1 MTDETLQATIL
12 NLKSQALGVLGLMKD
27 MARRATHETDVGTLS
42 NYAAQ
47 LAQLEGAMLTLQ
59 QYAPLIKTAGAE
71 ALALLNHPPEEEE
84 VEEAAEEDA
93 EEERQAE
100 DPPAPLT
107 EKELR
112 ERSPTFRKSRGD
124 SARPPEAQE
133 E

>member
-59 QYAPLIKTAGAE
+59 QYAPVIKAAGDE
-71 ALALLNHPPEEEE
+71 ALAVLNNPPDE
-84 VEEAAEEDA
+84 VEEDA
-93 EEERQAE
+93 EEEQQVD
-100 DPPAPLT
+100 DPPASLT